1 MKEKPEKGCCAQKHF
16 DAKNFLVFDAHL
28 GRAGRSPGRDL
39 DEINSFA
46 AYAITLI
53 SPHRVYKVDLRD
65 GRMKL
70 VASQAVRLGF
80 EDHVGLSAGP
90 IVLDSGM
97 YLVAGHIRR
106 GGWGWA
112 TRMTFFYEFDPAV
125 LSCHDLTRDIILAM
139 IPPQSAR
146 ASSKSEAPGAV
157 LEVLVGLALRPS
169 AYPL

>member
-80 EDHVGLSAGP
+80 ERWDWTTPGVVGPRREGLGLGALSNN
-90 IVLDSGM
+90 
-97 YLVAGHIRR
+97 
-106 GGWGWA
+106 
-112 TRMTFFYEFDPAV
+112 
-125 LSCHDLTRDIILAM
+125 
-139 IPPQSAR
+139 
-146 ASSKSEAPGAV
+146 APGF
-157 LEVLVGLALRPS
+157 
-169 AYPL
+169 

>member
-1 MKEKPEKGCCAQKHF
+1 MTQTPVKGCCAQKHF

-80 EDHVGLSAGP
+80 EDQWALAGP
-90 IVLDSGM
+90 IVLI
-97 YLVAGHIRR
+97 GHVPRGGAHPR

-112 TRMTFFYEFDPAV
+112 TCMTFF
-125 LSCHDLTRDIILAM
+125 
-139 IPPQSAR
+139 
-146 ASSKSEAPGAV
+146 SSSTSWFLLPKI
-157 LEVLVGLALRPS
+157 
-169 AYPL
+169 